1 MMRRIRR
8 LFQKS
13 RAEKELD
20 QELRFH
26 LDRQIA
32 DYVAAGI
39 SPQEARRRANLEFG
53 GLDRVKDEVRDTRF
67 GNFIET
73 LFQDLSYGV
82 RMLKKSPSLTA
93 IIVITLALGIGVN
106 TAIFSVLNGW
116 LFRPLPVQAPEQ
128 IDVLAFSQQQDGS
141 NFSYADLLDFRN
153 QSDAF
158 SDLFAY
164 GLSVAGLSANGRP
177 REFAYSSVTGNYFS
191 ALGVKPAL
199 GRFFLPGEGETPGS
213 PLLVVL
219 GNSYWQKNFSSDTG
233 AVGKQVLVNGQPAT
247 IIGVTSKEFHGTFF
261 AFDMDGYLSLNSM
274 AMDKESSQF
283 WTDRRDR
290 RMIVLGRLRPHLSI
304 SQAATSSAVI
314 AQRLAAQ
321 YPSTNKDVTIR
332 VIPERLARPAVI
344 VSSFV
349 PLIAGLFFILAGLV
363 LLLACMNV
371 ANILLARSAARQ
383 REMAIRSALGAS
395 RGRLIRQMLAESLLL
410 ALLGGIA
417 GMFFGKW
424 AISVSGS
431 ALHSVTTTSN
441 FAYRMDCSLDWR
453 VFSYTLA
460 AAILTGV
467 LIGLLSAFRA
477 SRADVNEVLQ
487 GGGGRGNS
495 SVRSSS
501 RIRSA
506 LAVVQVAGSLVLL
519 IVAGLFVRSLR
530 HTEQMYLGFEPD
542 HLLNVMLD
550 PHQIGYDETR
560 AKTFYRELEDRAHA
574 LSGVQSTS
582 LSFAVPLG
590 IPGHVGFI
598 SVEGHPLVP
607 GSQPAQ
613 TSFNSVDPAYF
624 ATMRIPILR
633 GRTFVKSD
641 NEAAPQVAIVN
652 QTMAK
657 KLWPGEDPLGK
668 RFSWTN
674 ASGPYVEVVGV
685 AQDGQ
690 YFFLTPDSQPYFYLP
705 LAQHF
710 SSRLSLQIR
719 SSIPPESL
727 LLGVQEQVRALAPD
741 LPIIDISTMQQTVR
755 GLGGLF
761 IFRLAAALAAA
772 LGFLGLA
779 LAVIGVYGIVSFGM
793 IQRTR
798 EMGVRVALGAGRNN
812 IMRLALG
819 TGFRLIY
826 TGVILGVV
834 FAWALSRAMTKLLI
848 GVSGTDPATYAGAA
862 VVISGVALL
871 ACWIPARRA
880 THVDPLVALHY
891 E

>member
-8 LFQKS
+8 VFQKS
-13 RAEKELD
+13 RSEKELD

-39 SPQEARRRANLEFG
+39 SPDEARRRAKLEFG

-73 LFQDLSYGV
+73 LFQDLSYGM

-128 IDVLAFSQQQDGS
+128 IDVLAFTQQHDGS

-191 ALGVKPAL
+191 ALGVRPAV
-199 GRFFLPGEGETPGS
+199 GRFFLPGEGETRGS

-219 GNSYWQKNFSSDTG
+219 GNSYWQKNFGSDTA

-247 IIGVTSKEFHGTFF
+247 IIGVTPKDFHGTFF
-261 AFDMDGYLSLNSM
+261 AFDMDGYLTLNAM

-290 RMIVLGRLRPHLSI
+290 RLIVLGRLKPNLST
-304 SQAATSSAVI
+304 SQAAISSDIA

-332 VIPERLARPAVI
+332 VIPERLARPAVF

-349 PLIAGLFFILAGLV
+349 PVIAGLFFILAGLV

-371 ANILLARSAARQ
+371 ANILLARSAARR
-383 REMAIRSALGAS
+383 REMAIRSALGAR
-395 RGRLIRQMLAESLLL
+395 RGRLMRQMLTESLLL
-410 ALLGGIA
+410 SLLGGTV
-417 GMFFGKW
+417 GVLFGKW
-424 AISVSGS
+424 SISASGS
-431 ALHSVTTTSN
+431 ALHSVTTTTN
-441 FAYRMDCSLDWR
+441 FAYKMDCSLDWR

-467 LIGLLSAFRA
+467 LVGLLSALRA

-487 GGGGRGNS
+487 GSGRDGS
-495 SVRSSS
+495 SSRSGS

-506 LAVVQVAGSLVLL
+506 LVVVQVAGSLILL

-542 HLLNVMLD
+542 HVLNVMLD
-550 PHQIGYDETR
+550 PHQIGDDEIR
-560 AKTFYRELEDRAHA
+560 AKAFYRELEDRTRTM
-574 LSGVQSTS
+574 SGVQSVS

-598 SVEGHPLVP
+598 SAEGHPVRA
-607 GSQPAQ
+607 GQQPPE

-633 GRTFVKSD
+633 GRTFTESD
-641 NEAAPQVAIVN
+641 NDTAPQVAIVN

-657 KLWPGEDPLGK
+657 KLWPNDNPVGK
-668 RFSWTN
+668 RFRWTGE
-674 ASGPYVEVVGV
+674 SGPYVEVVGV

-690 YFFLTPDSQPYFYLP
+690 YFFLSPDSHPYFYLP
-705 LAQHF
+705 LAQNF

-719 SSIPPESL
+719 SSSPPESL
-727 LLGVQEQVRALAPD
+727 ILAVQEQVRALAPD
-741 LPIIDISTMQQTVR
+741 LPIIDLSTMQQTVR

-761 IFRLAAALAAA
+761 VFRLAASLAAA
-772 LGFLGLA
+772 LGFLGLS
-779 LAVIGVYGIVSFGM
+779 LAVVGVYGIVSFGM

-798 EMGVRVALGAGRNN
+798 EMGIRVALGASRKD
-812 IMRLALG
+812 ILKLALG
-819 TGFRLIY
+819 SGFALISA
-826 TGVILGVV
+826 GVILGVV
-834 FAWALSRAMTKLLI
+834 SAWISTHAMRKLLI
-848 GVSGTDPATYAGAA
+848 GVTGSDPATYAAA
-862 VVISGVALL
+862 VAAISAVALL

-880 THVDPLVALHY
+880 TKMDPLIALRY

>member
-1 MMRRIRR
+1 MLRRIRR

-13 RAEKELD
+13 RSEKELD

-39 SPQEARRRANLEFG
+39 SPEEARRRAKLEFG

-73 LFQDLSYGV
+73 LFQDLSYGM

-93 IIVITLALGIGVN
+93 IIVITFVLGIGVN

-128 IDVLAFSQQQDGS
+128 IDVLAFSQQHDGS

-191 ALGVKPAL
+191 ALGVRPAV
-199 GRFFLPGEGETPGS
+199 GRFFLPGEGETRGS

-247 IIGVTSKEFHGTFF
+247 IIGVTPKDFHGTFF
-261 AFDMDGYLSLNSM
+261 AFDMDGYLTLNAM

-290 RMIVLGRLRPHLSI
+290 RLIVLGRLKPNLST
-304 SQAATSSAVI
+304 SQAAISSDIA

-332 VIPERLARPAVI
+332 VIPERLARPAVF

-349 PLIAGLFFILAGLV
+349 PVIAGLFFILAGLV

-371 ANILLARSAARQ
+371 ANILLARSAARR
-383 REMAIRSALGAS
+383 REMAIRSALGAG
-395 RGRLIRQMLAESLLL
+395 RGRLMRQMLTESLLL
-410 ALLGGIA
+410 SLLGGTV
-417 GMFFGKW
+417 GVLFGKW
-424 AISVSGS
+424 SISASGS
-431 ALHSVTTTSN
+431 ALHSVTTTTN
-441 FAYRMDCSLDWR
+441 FAYKMDCSLDWR

-467 LIGLLSAFRA
+467 LVGLLSALRA
-477 SRADVNEVLQ
+477 SPADVNEVLQ
-487 GGGGRGNS
+487 GSGRDGS
-495 SVRSSS
+495 SSRSGS

-506 LAVVQVAGSLVLL
+506 LVVVQVAGSLILL

-542 HLLNVMLD
+542 HVLNVMLD
-550 PHQIGYDETR
+550 PHQIGDDEIR
-560 AKTFYRELEDRAHA
+560 AKAFYRELEDRARTM
-574 LSGVQSTS
+574 SGVQSVS

-598 SVEGHPLVP
+598 SAEGHPVRA
-607 GSQPAQ
+607 GQQPPE

-633 GRTFVKSD
+633 GRTFTESD
-641 NEAAPQVAIVN
+641 NDTAPQVAIVN

-657 KLWPGEDPLGK
+657 KLWPNDNPVGK
-668 RFSWTN
+668 RFRWTGE
-674 ASGPYVEVVGV
+674 SGPYVEVVGV

-690 YFFLTPDSQPYFYLP
+690 YFFLSPDSRPYFYLP
-705 LAQHF
+705 LAQNF

-719 SSIPPESL
+719 SSSPPESL
-727 LLGVQEQVRALAPD
+727 ILAVQEQVRALSPD
-741 LPIIDISTMQQTVR
+741 LPIIDLSTMQQTVR

-761 IFRLAAALAAA
+761 VFRLAASLAAA
-772 LGFLGLA
+772 LGFLGLS
-779 LAVIGVYGIVSFGM
+779 LAVVGVYGIVSFGM

-798 EMGVRVALGAGRNN
+798 ELGIRVALGASRKD
-812 IMRLALG
+812 ILKLALG
-819 TGFRLIY
+819 SGFPLISA
-826 TGVILGVV
+826 GVILGVV
-834 FAWALSRAMTKLLI
+834 SAWTSTHAMRKLLI
-848 GVSGTDPATYAGAA
+848 GVTGSDPATYAAA
-862 VVISGVALL
+862 VAAISAVALL

-880 THVDPLVALHY
+880 TKMDPLIALRY